1 MLFSPLLTI
10 HVHAI
15 GSLHSGLYLMA
26 RQNYT
31 PGVVLRRLDREEAVL
46 TATRRARPDPGNV
59 FRYAACHAIMDSGY
73 FPAFDRVHNIMSLL
87 GPALRGEQV
96 VLLKARKEYMY
107 NRPLC
112 VKCRSRRLWLVHQR
126 ANRTLP
132 GDQQMGRQLEEKE
145 AADLLKDC
153 FPYADKR
160 DYDKLEDIGTDSG
173 PKLAALCQA
182 LSRWRGQQSGADSTA
197 LPHLRDIP
205 YRVEIGRLF
214 NHVKRGVE
222 AGHILAFEYAP
233 KPEQENMAAFTPSPA
248 ATSLTPSEIVRSKP
262 AEEKTS
268 KSVKTPAAVDKPPF
282 PSAVSDGPPLPRKRY
297 TWPGH
302 KNAAEAEEEL
312 AKTIHNAPPPPTLR
326 DEVVLR
332 WGDVIGT
339 HGADVISINWNTGQV
354 TLWDSKYRS
363 NPVTVQESKTFIIKS
378 RRDNAVEQVWN
389 VLKNDRKST
398 NPLLTKELYDKAI
411 KSLNTPSFAMQTI
424 GMGNATNRR
433 LI

>member
-1 MLFSPLLTI
+1 
-10 HVHAI
+10 
-15 GSLHSGLYLMA
+15 
-26 RQNYT
+26 
-31 PGVVLRRLDREEAVL
+31 VL

-112 VKCRSRRLWLVHQR
+112 VKCRGRRLWLVHQR
-126 ANRTLP
+126 ASRTLP
-132 GDQQMGRQLEEKE
+132 GDQQMGGQLEAKE
-145 AADLLKDC
+145 AADLLKEC

-182 LSRWRGQQSGADSTA
+182 LSRWSGQQSGTATA
-197 LPHLRDIP
+197 LPSLWDIP
-205 YRVEIGRLF
+205 YRVEIRRLF
-214 NHVKRGVE
+214 NHVKREVE
-222 AGHILAFEYAP
+222 AGHILAFEYASAP
-233 KPEQENMAAFTPSPA
+233 NPEQESPAAFTPLPA
-248 ATSLTPSEIVRSKP
+248 APPLTPSEIIKREP
-262 AEEKTS
+262 TGEKTS
-268 KSVKTPAAVDKPPF
+268 QGAKTPPPADKPPPF
-282 PSAVSDGPPLPRKRY
+282 PPAVSDIPPPPRSRY
-297 TWPGH
+297 TWPKH

-312 AKTIHNAPPPPTLR
+312 ARTIHNAPPPPMLR

-339 HGADVISINWNTGQV
+339 HGADVISVNMQTGQV

-363 NPVTVQESKTFIIKS
+363 NPVTVQPSKTFTIKS
-378 RRDNAVEQVWN
+378 RRDNAVKQAKDTLNADAESA
-389 VLKNDRKST
+389 K
-398 NPLLTKELYDKAI
+398 PILTKELYDKAI
-411 KSLNTPSFAMQTI
+411 YSIDKNKFAALTI
-424 GMGNATNRR
+424 GMGKATNHR
-433 LI
+433 LT